1 MIGFRFFLNSTNWL
15 RQSIGAVNCIVRRP
29 TDGKLIGY
37 NTDYVGAVTAIED
50 GLRGSCHVWQ
60 ISNFAINLVGSCYS
74 EDVVYFNYFLAG
86 KHNGSS
92 TTISPLASKLFVA
105 IGADVAGKALAYGA
119 KAKGARV
126 VIANRT
132 FGKLHDFFFFHKVKN
147 LKTC

>member
-60 ISNFAINLVGSCYS
+60 PSNFAINLVGSCYS
-74 EDVVYFNYFLAG
+74 EDVYFNYLLAG

-92 TTISPLASKLFVA
+92 TTISPLAGKLFVV
-105 IGADVAGKALAYGA
+105 IGAGGAGKALAYGA

-132 FGKLHDFFFFHKVKN
+132 YGKLHDYFSFMKLK